1 MVFQQIET
9 LLNGIF
15 FKDSSVQIIKESVL
29 EYFII
34 FIHQIIKSLFPPH
47 RIFCPGNYSADH
59 LVQCLY
65 LIDRGLEAQRIQV
78 GCCFSV

>member
-15 FKDSSVQIIKESVL
+15 FKDSSVQIIKELIL

-47 RIFCPGNYSADH
+47 RIFALGII
-59 LVQCLY
+59 LLT
-65 LIDRGLEAQRIQV
+65 I
-78 GCCFSV
+78 